1 MYEIFNHNVM
11 YTNYDVYVN
20 NSCKVVVFVVVVIV
34 VVVFVAAIVASSWK
48 TDLVNNYS
56 KKSTNRHYWQN
67 THYKKNLKVACFS
80 ANC

>member
-1 MYEIFNHNVM
+1 M

-34 VVVFVAAIVASSWK
+34 VVVVFVAAIVASSWK

-56 KKSTNRHYWQN
+56 KKVKFQIWKSTTGIIGKTYIVKWN
-67 THYKKNLKVACFS
+67 
-80 ANC
+80 